1 MPSQLL
7 QDLLDE
13 GDHRPFTV
21 TEINSTVRGELER
34 RFGSVWIEGE
44 ITNFTAH
51 GSGHWYFNLRDEKS
65 VLRAACFRGSNSRV
79 KFKPENGLQVR
90 VRGKLTVYEPT
101 GSYQIV
107 ADSLEPS
114 GEGALRAA
122 MEQIER
128 KLRAEGLFDE
138 GLKRQLPYLPQR
150 VGVITSAN
158 GAAFHDIRKVITN
171 RTSTVSI
178 LLIPAMVQGESAGAD
193 LKRAIESANDYN
205 RKVMS
210 DRRIDVLIVGR
221 GGGSQEDL
229 WAFNEEELARA
240 IRASEIPV
248 ISAVGHEIDHTIADL
263 VADVR
268 AATPSNAAE
277 MVAASEDGVRA
288 TVVHHAR
295 AVFQLVSSRVLAAR
309 NRATRLAMAPALAAF
324 PETVRGHRAEVESL
338 TEELSESLVS
348 RIVSLRRRVEDAT
361 RRMSPDRLG
370 FDVRQKRSTFEA
382 LLQRQASAMR
392 KGVDGK
398 KERLGIVAASLHALS
413 PLKVL
418 GRGYSLT
425 RDARGDLLR
434 SVDQV
439 SVGED
444 VTIVVADGA
453 VNAKVSGA
461 RKVTE

>member
-1 MPSQLL
+1 MSSQLL
-7 QDLLDE
+7 QNLFDE
-13 GDHRPFTV
+13 GESRPYSV
-21 TEINSTVRGELER
+21 TEINTKVRGELER

-51 GSGHWYFNLRDEKS
+51 SSGHWYFNLRDEKS
-65 VLRAACFRGSNSRV
+65 VLRAACFKGSNSRI
-79 KFKPENGLQVR
+79 KFRPENGLQVK
-90 VRGKLTVYEPT
+90 VRGKLTVYEPS

-107 ADSLEPS
+107 VESLEPS

-128 KLRAEGLFDE
+128 KLRAEGLFAE
-138 GLKRQLPYLPQR
+138 ELKRPLPYLPRR

-178 LLIPAMVQGESAGAD
+178 LLIPAMVQGENAGAD
-193 LKRAIESANDYN
+193 LKRAIEFANDYS
-205 RKVMS
+205 RGAAPESK
-210 DRRIDVLIVGR
+210 IDVLIIGR

-229 WAFNEEELARA
+229 WAFNEEQLARA

-263 VADVR
+263 IADVR

-277 MVAASEDGVRA
+277 MVAASEDDVRA
-288 TVVHHAR
+288 TLIHHSR
-295 AVFQLVSSRVLAAR
+295 AVHQLVSARLLAER
-309 NRATRLAMAPALAAF
+309 NRVTRLAMASALVGF
-324 PETVRGHRAEVESL
+324 PDTVHGHRADVEELAEEL
-338 TEELSESLVS
+338 TEILLSRVEV
-348 RIVSLRRRVEDAT
+348 LRRRVEDAT
-361 RRMSPDRLG
+361 RRMSPEKLG
-370 FDVRQKRSTFEA
+370 FDVRQKRSKFEA
-382 LLQRQASAMR
+382 LLQRQSSAMR
-392 KGVDGK
+392 KAMDGK
-398 KERLGIVAASLHALS
+398 KEKLGIVAASLHALS

-425 RDARGDLLR
+425 RDSRGGLLR

-439 SVGED
+439 SVGDD
-444 VTIVVADGA
+444 VTIVVADGT
-453 VNAKVSGA
+453 VSAKVAKTVKGA
-461 RKVTE
+461 E